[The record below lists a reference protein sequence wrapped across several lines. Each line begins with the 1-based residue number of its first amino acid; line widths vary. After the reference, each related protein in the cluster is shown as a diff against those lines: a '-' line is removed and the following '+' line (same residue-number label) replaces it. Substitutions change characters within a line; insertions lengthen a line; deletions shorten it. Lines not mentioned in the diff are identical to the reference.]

1 MKRISF
7 WGKLFMAAVLVFLYL
22 PIVTVVLFSFNSNDA
37 RVPIEFTG
45 FTMRW
50 YEQLF
55 SGASRQYGDALWVSV
70 RVAALSV
77 LLSALIGMLGA
88 VGMAQRQ
95 RIAAKPGK
103 AASALEWLVM
113 LPIMVPDVILGV
125 AFLGIFLGVGI
136 PKNEIALVLAHTTF
150 CIPYLYLTVKSRLVG
165 IDAAIFDA
173 ARDLGA
179 SPAHV
184 LWDITLPLCR
194 PAILSGAF
202 LALAMSLDDFVI
214 SFFVS
219 DTAVTLPVKIYSAV
233 KLGISPQINALCTVM
248 IGVVF
253 TAVGISQYAGALRRR
268 RQARAEKQAL
278 QA

>member
-7 WGKLFMAAVLVFLYL
+7 WGALFMTLVLLFLYL
-22 PIVTVVLFSFNSNDA
+22 PIVTVVFYSFNSNAA

-45 FTMRW
+45 FTTQW
-50 YEQLF
+50 YTDLLG
-55 SGASRQYGDALWVSV
+55 GANHYGDALLVSV
-70 RVAALSV
+70 RVAVLSV
-77 LLSALIGMLGA
+77 LLSVLIGTLGA

-95 RIAAKPGK
+95 RSTAKPGRS
-103 AASALEWLVM
+103 ASAMEWLVM
-113 LPIMVPDVILGV
+113 LPIMIPDVILGV
-125 AFLGIFLGVGI
+125 AFLGIFQAVGI

-165 IDAAIFDA
+165 MDPSVFDA

-179 SPAHV
+179 SPARV
-184 LWDITLPLCR
+184 LWDVTLPLCR
-194 PAILSGAF
+194 PAIVSGAF

-219 DTAVTLPVKIYSAV
+219 DTAVTLPVKVYSSV
-233 KLGISPQINALCTVM
+233 KLGISPQLNALCTVM
-248 IGVVF
+248 IAVVF
-253 TAVGISQYAGALRRR
+253 TAVAISQYAGALRRR
-268 RQARAEKQAL
+268 SQRRAAKQAL